1 MEKLYLVWD
10 LLTKEI
16 AYADI
21 SELEVKKFL
30 MRNISKCYWIEAV
43 KYCPRDCKSSSE
55 FLKDASDLLEY
66 TERERKDKQAF
77 IYLGENVSWED
88 MPLEVRRDE
97 YPWYFDEEGNDCYP
111 YIRQ

>member
-1 MEKLYLVWD
+1 MENLYLVWD
-10 LLTKEI
+10 LSTKGI
-16 AYADI
+16 AYADF

-30 MRNISKCYWIEAV
+30 IRNSSKRYWIEAV
-43 KYCPRDCKSSSE
+43 KYCPRDCKTSSE

-66 TERERKDKQAF
+66 AESSRKDKQAF
-77 IYLGENVSWED
+77 IYLGDIVSWED

-97 YPWYFDEEGNDCYP
+97 YPWYFDEEGNDWFP